1 MSAGVVPRRPG
12 FGTAFLPRV
21 SGPPP
26 PLEAMRGLSIGAP
39 EGESFSVNDVV
50 DDGELWARP
59 PLARL
64 RKGSE
69 VEGGAPKAQRRG
81 ATDGSGGGK
90 GSASGALAV
99 PEASPRASSARGE
112 SETNRATEDAGVPE
126 RSARARAAMHS
137 ILDEFLHFE
146 DKMKPVD
153 EELARLGSDAGA
165 ASSVD
170 PRDLAW
176 WYKLKEKIQ
185 KYQAELS
192 RDMQAYPV
200 VWRTAEHAQ
209 APPGSVLHRGRR

>member
-21 SGPPP
+21 SGPHP

-39 EGESFSVNDVV
+39 GDVDDLV
-50 DDGELWARP
+50 DDGEFNKARRGTHF
-59 PLARL
+59 ARL
-64 RKGSE
+64 RRGSE
-69 VEGGAPKAQRRG
+69 VESGAPKAQRRG
-81 ATDGSGGGK
+81 ATDGSGGGE
-90 GSASGALAV
+90 GSASGALAD

-112 SETNRATEDAGVPE
+112 SETNRE
-126 RSARARAAMHS
+126 RSARATVAMHS

-146 DKMKPVD
+146 EKMKPVD
-153 EELARLGSDAGA
+153 EELAWLKSEAGA
-165 ASSVD
+165 ASNVD

-185 KYQAELS
+185 KYQTELS
-192 RDMQAYPV
+192 RDMQTYPV

-209 APPGSVLHRGRR
+209 APESVPHRGQR